1 MRVVVADYL
10 ILIGAINVLPRIF
23 EKVHVPIEVRD
34 ELTCDAAPP
43 SVRTWMQQPPQ
54 WLEVLAAP
62 AVASEDSSLLAL
74 DSGERAAI
82 VLAESIHADL
92 LLIDDRAGAILAQR
106 RGLGNRNAGGVGFG
120 VSGRAASFARRLCT
134 LAENQLSLSTLAHG
148 NAAGRGEKTQDTRSV
163 RTARERKYYEEKS

>member
-1 MRVVVADYL
+1 MRVVVADATPLHYL
-10 ILIGAINVLPRIF
+10 ILIGAINVLSRIF
-23 EKVHVPIEVRD
+23 EKIHVPIEVRD

-62 AVASEDSSLLAL
+62 AVASEDSSLQAL

-106 RGLGNRNAGGVGFG
+106 RGLAVTGTLGVLDLASQAGLLHLHDAFV
-120 VSGRAASFARRLCT
+120 RLQKTNFRYPPSLMET
-134 LAENQLSLSTLAHG
+134 LLE
-148 NAAGRGEKTQDTRSV
+148 E
-163 RTARERKYYEEKS
+163 ERKRKKREL